1 MLIVILTI
9 VIMKIVIVGSS
20 RSLSLVIM
28 IMITS
33 IRPPRVWPMLTLS
46 AHSWTSVPKEPGDDN
61 DDYHHDGDDDDD
73 DHDGD
78 NDDHDRRSHDYNDD
92 HNGDFDDNDHRH
104 QALVHRLNI
113 SDRYRYISFFKYQST
128 DGLQI
133 FSHCLPY
140 IDDDDDIAGDG
151 DDDDDDYVT
160 KYMMNACGSNLL
172 SDNRRGLQILQIL
185 LFFSSFLI
193 SL

>member
-1 MLIVILTI
+1 MIIVILTI
-9 VIMKIVIVGSS
+9 VFMKIVIVGSS

-61 DDYHHDGDDDDD
+61 DD
-73 DHDGD
+73 
-78 NDDHDRRSHDYNDD
+78 HDRRSHDYNDD
-92 HNGDFDDNDHRH
+92 HNGDYDDNDHRH

-140 IDDDDDIAGDG
+140 IDDEDDVAVDGDG
-151 DDDDDDYVT
+151 DDDDYVT

-185 LFFSSFLI
+185 LFFSSFFALI
-193 SL
+193 IENKYILLLES

>member
-1 MLIVILTI
+1 M
-9 VIMKIVIVGSS
+9 
-20 RSLSLVIM
+20 IM

-33 IRPPRVWPMLTLS
+33 IRPPRVWPILTLS

-73 DHDGD
+73 DH
-78 NDDHDRRSHDYNDD
+78 
-92 HNGDFDDNDHRH
+92 RH
-104 QALVHRLNI
+104 HALVHRLNI
-113 SDRYRYISFFKYQST
+113 SFFKYKST

-140 IDDDDDIAGDG
+140 IDDEDDVAVDGDG
-151 DDDDDDYVT
+151 DDDDYVT

-185 LFFSSFLI
+185 LFFSSFFALI
-193 SL
+193 IENKYILLLES

>member
-1 MLIVILTI
+1 MKTTWGWYFQFQVQHIKTKLQSHHDNFHQVHCNHDNCHLDNCNHDNCHRGIIVS
-9 VIMKIVIVGSS
+9 M
-20 RSLSLVIM
+20 IM

-33 IRPPRVWPMLTLS
+33 IRPPRVWPILTLS

-73 DHDGD
+73 DH
-78 NDDHDRRSHDYNDD
+78 
-92 HNGDFDDNDHRH
+92 RH
-104 QALVHRLNI
+104 HALVHRLNI
-113 SDRYRYISFFKYQST
+113 SFFKYKST

-140 IDDDDDIAGDG
+140 IDDEDDVAVDGDG
-151 DDDDDDYVT
+151 DDDDYVT